1 MAWSISIWGTRVRGT
16 PMEPDA
22 VTTLVGLLAIPA
34 AAGASW
40 AGVKAG
46 LNGARQNIA
55 SIDKIVSRLDDK
67 VNTMAL
73 DHGERLTTLEVET
86 SHLKGRE

>member
-1 MAWSISIWGTRVRGT
+1 
-16 PMEPDA
+16 MEADA
-22 VTTLVGLLAIPA
+22 VTTLIGLLAIPA

-55 SIDKIVSRLDDK
+55 SIEKIVIRLDDK
-67 VNTMAL
+67 VDSMAV
-73 DHGERLTTLEVET
+73 DHGERIATLEAET
-86 SHLKGRE
+86 SNLKER